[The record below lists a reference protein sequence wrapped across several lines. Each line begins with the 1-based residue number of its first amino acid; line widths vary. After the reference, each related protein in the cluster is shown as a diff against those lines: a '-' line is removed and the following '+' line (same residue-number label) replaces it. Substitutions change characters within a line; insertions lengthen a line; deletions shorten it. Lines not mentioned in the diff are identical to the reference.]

1 MAVKTYNKLVRDLI
15 PDVIAAGGGTCRT
28 RVLDDSEYLTMLDA
42 KLDEELHEY
51 HRDQNI
57 EELADLLELINAAAL
72 AHGYTLADLEAARAA
87 KAERRGTFTRKLFL
101 LDVTTPD

>member
-42 KLDEELHEY
+42 KLDEEL
-51 HRDQNI
+51 
-57 EELADLLELINAAAL
+57 
-72 AHGYTLADLEAARAA
+72 LEAL
-87 KAERRGTFTRKLFL
+87 KAYFDGLY
-101 LDVTTPD
+101 